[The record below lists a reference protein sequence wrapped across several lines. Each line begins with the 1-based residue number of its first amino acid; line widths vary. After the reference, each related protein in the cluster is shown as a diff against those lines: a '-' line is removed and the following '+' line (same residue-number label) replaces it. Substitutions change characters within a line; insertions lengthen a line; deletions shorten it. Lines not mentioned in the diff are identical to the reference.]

1 MINKYKYT
9 LIVLFSMTLFSCSKK
24 ILYLND
30 LQPEQ
35 TLKFNYSNY
44 TLKPYDYLFI
54 SIQTT
59 DQEVNKLFSQFLKN
73 QIVGI
78 SNSQYSNNNLLYSYM
93 INDSGYIYLPLF
105 GQIKAAGL
113 TLEQFENKLQNIVN
127 KVLTNSIVKVRLVS
141 FRVYF
146 IGEVNTS
153 LIFYR
158 NHVNILEAIS
168 RIGGVPY
175 SADKRHVYV
184 LRRQDSV
191 YKVFTIDLTT
201 KNVIKNRNFFL
212 QPNDII
218 YFKPR
223 KIRLVQLNIK
233 DYFIFASAIS
243 SVISLTTLI
252 ITLIN
257 IKK

>member
-1 MINKYKYT
+1 MINKYKYIAII
-9 LIVLFSMTLFSCSKK
+9 LLSMTLFSCSKK
-24 ILYLND
+24 LLYLND
-30 LQPEQ
+30 LQPDQ
-35 TLKFNYSNY
+35 TLPINY
-44 TLKPYDYLFI
+44 TNYKLKPYDYLYI
-54 SIQTT
+54 NIRTT
-59 DQEVNKLFSQFLKN
+59 DQEVNKLFSQFLKD
-73 QIVGI
+73 QITNNI
-78 SNSQYSNNNLLYSYM
+78 NPNFSNSNLLFSYM

-113 TLEQFENKLQNIVN
+113 TVEQFEKKLQSIVN
-127 KVLTNSIVKVRLVS
+127 SILTNSVVKVRLVS

-153 LIFYR
+153 IILYK

-168 RIGGVPY
+168 RIGGIPY

-191 YKVFTIDLTT
+191 YKIFTLDLTT
-201 KNVIKNRNFFL
+201 KNVIKNKNFFL

-223 KIRLVQLNIK
+223 KISLVQLNIK

-243 SVISLTTLI
+243 SVLSVTTLI

-257 IKK
+257 LKK